1 MQADFGDHLQRIKDH
16 LDKGRDILRSITPE
30 TLTAYA
36 VPDVVINPEYVQRDP
51 PNEDDV

>member
-1 MQADFGDHLQRIKDH
+1 MQKDFGDHLQRIKNR

-30 TLTAYA
+30 NLTLYA
-36 VPDVVINPEYVQRDP
+36 VPGVVVNPEYVQQDP